1 MALSASI
8 KTRVQGSLT
17 GSPDIGATVHTFNE
31 LISLT
36 LANGTGAGQC
46 NQYWSDTRTITASGN
61 EDIDLAGGVTNALG
75 TTLTFTAVKCIII
88 SAAAGNTNNV
98 NVTRP
103 ASNGFIGPFLASSDG
118 LAIKPGGFVVLSEGG
133 SAAGWAV
140 TASTGDLI
148 NVANSAGT
156 TSVTYTIHVF
166 GEA

>member
-1 MALSASI
+1 MALSASV
-8 KTRVQGSLT
+8 KVRVQGSLT
-17 GSPDIGATVHTFNE
+17 GSPDVGATTHTFNE
-31 LISLT
+31 LLSLV
-36 LANGTGAGQC
+36 LSNGTGAGQAT
-46 NQYWSDTRTITASGN
+46 QYWSDTRTITASGN

-75 TTLTFTAVKCIII
+75 TALTFTAVKCIVI

-103 ASNGFIGPFLASSDG
+103 SSNGFIGPFLATSDG
-118 LAIKPGGFVVLSEGG
+118 LAIKPGGFIVLSEGG
-133 SAAGWAV
+133 SAAGWTV